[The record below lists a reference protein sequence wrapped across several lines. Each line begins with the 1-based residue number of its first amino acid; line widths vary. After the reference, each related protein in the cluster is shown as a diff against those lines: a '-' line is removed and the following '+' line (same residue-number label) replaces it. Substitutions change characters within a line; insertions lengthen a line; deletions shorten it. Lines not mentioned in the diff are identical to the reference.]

1 MLAPEELAL
10 AGEMAGEMLL
20 PGVGPA
26 WGPAAGH
33 AGLHEAY
40 ASMNAQ
46 QEQVRI
52 GGRSFEE
59 LLAWAWGAYERLGTL
74 ASAQS
79 ADYEFAKVAYA
90 ADVSDLGRLLM
101 KLLLQPYK
109 FRAAHAEAGAQA
121 AHPPPVAQMP
131 PADAF
136 APSLQKLLLR
146 MLHPKPTRRPTAREV
161 LDSEWACEPLPGI
174 VRPLCVCWRM
184 HTSMPPATHELLAAS
199 HAQEPAQLAGAP
211 LMEAPEDSIRPRCG
225 PSDLR
230 LLRRRVP
237 TLNKLNLSHANVV
250 TDEWLEVLAA
260 HHATSLTQLDLSAC
274 SSISASCRPLDAIR
288 LLTNLEVLRLPAEKW
303 REHELADALTAL
315 PRLKGVDAS
324 THADLTRELDALRK
338 QCEILG
344 HAHN

>member
-1 MLAPEELAL
+1 
-10 AGEMAGEMLL
+10 MAAAEMLL

-26 WGPAAGH
+26 AGH
-33 AGLHEAY
+33 HEAH
-40 ASMNAQ
+40 ANLLNAHH
-46 QEQVRI
+46 EPAEVRI

-199 HAQEPAQLAGAP
+199 HSQEPAELAGADGGAHA
-211 LMEAPEDSIRPRCG
+211 LMEESPEGSVRPRCG

-237 TLNKLNLSHANVV
+237 TLHKLNLSHASVV

-260 HHATSLTQLDLSAC
+260 HHATSLTQLDLSCC
-274 SSISASCRPLDAIR
+274 SSISSSSRPLQAIR

-315 PRLKGVDAS
+315 PRLVAVDAS
-324 THADLTRELDALRK
+324 THADLSRELDALRK

-344 HAHN
+344 HAHH